1 MDPRGQNWKEQWP
14 QNQRSEHRVR
24 DEQYRSH
31 HTGKH
36 GNYPSPD
43 ARDIDRRWYARDPRY
58 MYYMSGPPAEFSTA
72 YSSQTP
78 DRARSHSRYELR
90 RDSGQ
95 YDGGVSLRESM
106 DTRNEAGEVSEPG
119 GLASSKTSGL
129 SSSTYELSQYINGDE
144 QSNAPPPAH
153 SEAESKSVV
162 PLKFCVPHVALSFG
176 PAGQLVRVTPVLPTH
191 GEPAQVELHSMEV
204 AITEAALMNVL
215 YMVQYKT
222 MCIIAR
228 SKPRMEDSLCHD
240 EATVKLRLWKHPEA
254 RSRFIL
260 AGSGTEDLHKVDV
273 INFSLQMAD
282 ACLKDETSCNDSSVS
297 LLWQLL
303 VLLCRQNGRIVG
315 SDIAELLLRGSRSVG
330 TFDGD
335 GEQSDVGSLI
345 DLNESPKSESES
357 YNSLDLLTGN
367 PLSNEE
373 NSKENLQN
381 YTKLLLA
388 GRKKEALESAMRSGL
403 WGHALFLASKM
414 DSRAYNTVLS
424 RFTGS
429 LSPSDPLQTLF
440 QFLSGR
446 IPAVAMSYSKEKWGD
461 WRHHVAVMLSNK
473 NGESAMHFKSIV
485 NLGDTLASRGLL
497 HAAHIC
503 YLTAHTSF
511 GWYSNKAER
520 LVLLGSS
527 HSASFAEFCHD
538 SAIRCTEVFEY
549 CQRLGNPSFII
560 PSFLVYK
567 FLYACRL
574 LDCGLFSQAF
584 HYCELVA
591 KALLTIQEPHI
602 ILLQEVIKMVDRL
615 KHSEAQ
621 VSETGADPDWLSL
634 LRQHLQDLLDSPTHP
649 TPQRNNLT
657 SQKPKRVLQKSRIF
671 LKSMLQFPSILSRIC
686 SLRNSQ
692 QFMKFRMV

>member
-1 MDPRGQNWKEQWP
+1 MDPRGQNWNEKWP

-58 MYYMSGPPAEFSTA
+58 MYYMSGPPPAEFSTA
-72 YSSQTP
+72 YSSQTYTP

-95 YDGGVSLRESM
+95 YDGEVSLRETT

-204 AITEAALMNVL
+204 ILSDTREQNDM
-215 YMVQYKT
+215 
-222 MCIIAR
+222 R
-228 SKPRMEDSLCHD
+228 SFPGPLTR
-240 EATVKLRLWKHPEA
+240 
-254 RSRFIL
+254 
-260 AGSGTEDLHKVDV
+260 EDLHKVDV

-335 GEQSDVGSLI
+335 AEQSDVGSLI
-345 DLNESPKSESES
+345 DLNESPKSELES
-357 YNSLDLLTGN
+357 YNSSDLLTGN

-373 NSKENLQN
+373 TSEENLQN

-388 GRKKEALESAMRSGL
+388 GRKK
-403 WGHALFLASKM
+403 
-414 DSRAYNTVLS
+414 
-424 RFTGS
+424 
-429 LSPSDPLQTLF
+429 
-440 QFLSGR
+440 
-446 IPAVAMSYSKEKWGD
+446 SYSKEKWGD

-649 TPQRNNLT
+649 TPQRNNRT
-657 SQKPKRVLQKSRIF
+657 SQKPKHVLQKSKIF
-671 LKSMLQFPSILSRIC
+671 LKSMLQFPSILNRIC
-686 SLRNSQ
+686 SPLNSQ
-692 QFMKFRMV
+692 QFMQFRMV